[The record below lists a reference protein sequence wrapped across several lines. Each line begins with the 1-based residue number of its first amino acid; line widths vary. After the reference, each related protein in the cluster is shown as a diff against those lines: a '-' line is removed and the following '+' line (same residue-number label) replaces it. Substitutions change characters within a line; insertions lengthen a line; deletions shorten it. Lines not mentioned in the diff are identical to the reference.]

1 MYITCKVKNSDMT
14 ATDNTVMHAYC
25 LQLLKVRNSI
35 ACTIYMYGEIKS
47 AVWYRGGK
55 VTLRREPG

>member
-1 MYITCKVKNSDMT
+1 MYITCKVKNLDMT

-47 AVWYRGGK
+47 AVWYTEVEK
-55 VTLRREPG
+55 